1 MPPKKSKS
9 TNKDDERATEKKVTS
24 VPKLTQKTLTS
35 DKLIDDPAPK
45 AKSKKFVVGAA
56 TTGKSS
62 SHRWKLGDGKTP
74 NKLTISSW
82 NVNGIRSVL
91 KKSELQNYVAS
102 KKPDMICINETKIDE
117 KAYDK

>member
-56 TTGKSS
+56 TTKSS